1 MTISSRWHITFL
13 FTFKPTEVLEPPS
26 SVFKDDL
33 VLNFATFI
41 VNNLTLRLI
50 YILMKP
56 HQNVSVIVAFLIVIN
71 SSVDEHFVI
80 LNQYGDV
87 TFPRSRLVIFVV
99 DRVEFSPEL
108 GIDIIFVDVVE
119 TLTVTTSSE
128 NNDLVKEAYAGM

>member
-1 MTISSRWHITFL
+1 M
-13 FTFKPTEVLEPPS
+13 
-26 SVFKDDL
+26 
-33 VLNFATFI
+33 
-41 VNNLTLRLI
+41 
-50 YILMKP
+50 
-56 HQNVSVIVAFLIVIN
+56 
-71 SSVDEHFVI
+71 DEHFVI

-99 DRVEFSPEL
+99 DRVECSPEL

>member
-1 MTISSRWHITFL
+1 M
-13 FTFKPTEVLEPPS
+13 
-26 SVFKDDL
+26 
-33 VLNFATFI
+33 
-41 VNNLTLRLI
+41 
-50 YILMKP
+50 
-56 HQNVSVIVAFLIVIN
+56 
-71 SSVDEHFVI
+71 DEHFVI

-87 TFPRSRLVIFVV
+87 TFARSRLVIFVV